1 MRTREDGRDA
11 MDNELRVGD
20 LNFLRAAGPAPAA
33 PAWPFQVRWRGASL
47 ARARRPRRY
56 RCLSRRASS
65 RPSYTG
71 ARELSGIPVY
81 ANRYIYS
88 ARSRVH
94 HRKPQSQQARRRLTN
109 SPNASW
115 AMNVCTTRVFV
126 RLQYG
131 HCIHYSSQSRASC
144 NAINARAAACANGC
158 RRVSVSSR
166 APQRH
171 AT

>member
-20 LNFLRAAGPAPAA
+20 LNCY
-33 PAWPFQVRWRGASL
+33 
-47 ARARRPRRY
+47 ARRPSACSA
-56 RCLSRRASS
+56 CLAFSKPMAWRFTCSRKAATLLSVFVASLFMLRS
-65 RPSYTG
+65 ASTG

-94 HRKPQSQQARRRLTN
+94 HRKPQSEHARRRLTN
-109 SPNASW
+109 SPNASC
-115 AMNVCTTRVFV
+115 ARNVCTTRVFV

-131 HCIHYSSQSRASC
+131 HCIRLFLPVEGELQC
-144 NAINARAAACANGC
+144 NQCT
-158 RRVSVSSR
+158 RRR
-166 APQRH
+166 MR
-171 AT
+171 